1 MISFKQNN
9 EITYDDKDLMEENTF
24 IGAEIEDTPIPVFNE
39 IKDKL
44 PQPVWENQKDYLDCY
59 WKVWEIA
66 FKNLY
71 KPKENTGFITNYI
84 DAAFNGCIFMW
95 DSAFMLMF
103 GKYADRIFKFQKTFD
118 NFYSHQHKDGFIWPH
133 LFQ

>member
-9 EITYDDKDLMEENTF
+9 EITYDDKDIMEENTF
-24 IGAEIEDTPIPVFNE
+24 IGAEVEKTSIPLFSE
-39 IKDKL
+39 IKEML
-44 PQPVWENQKDYLDCY
+44 PQPIWENHKDHIDCY

-66 FKNLY
+66 FRNLY
-71 KPKENTGFITNYI
+71 QPKEGTGFITNYI

-103 GKYADRIFKFQKTFD
+103 GK
-118 NFYSHQHKDGFIWPH
+118 
-133 LFQ
+133 